1 MVKNKTMIELSNSDY
16 KQLLHDIVVNIEKAR
31 VKASRMINS
40 TLIELNYNNGKL
52 IIERQQ
58 KFGWGQS
65 VIKQLSKDLN
75 KSYDGLKGYSVS
87 NLQYMRQFFI
97 EYKDNPVLLSYSLQI
112 PWGQNI
118 LILQKTKNLEEREYY
133 LRATDKMAWSRA
145 VLLNQIKANAYK
157 YHISNRKSS
166 NFEKALP
173 VHLSE
178 QANEALKSEY
188 NLDFLGITKPVVER
202 ELENRL
208 IENIRDLLLELG
220 YGFSF
225 IGNQYRLKL
234 NQKEYLID
242 LLFYHRILKCLIAI
256 ELKTVEF
263 EPEFAGKMNFYLEL
277 LDEQEK
283 QPDDNPSIGII
294 LCPIK
299 DNIEVEYALRSSN
312 KPIGV
317 SEYKLT
323 QRLPEKLKG
332 KVPTSKELKQMLTK
346 AIHNAGLSD
355 NLNDG
360 TNNKI

>member
-1 MVKNKTMIELSNSDY
+1 MNKLSAYNSFFKEIIDTINLARYKAFKSLNKFHIGQNFEIGRIIVENQEKN
-16 KQLLHDIVVNIEKAR
+16 Q
-31 VKASRMINS
+31 
-40 TLIELNYNNGKL
+40 
-52 IIERQQ
+52 
-58 KFGWGQS
+58 WGQS
-65 VIKQLSKDLN
+65 IVDTLSKDIN
-75 KSYDGLKGYSVS
+75 KQIDGVKGYSPQ
-87 NLQYMRQFFI
+87 NLWRMRQFHL
-97 EYKDNPVLLSYSLQI
+97 EYKNEPELLEIAMKI
-112 PWGQNI
+112 PWGQNM
-118 LILQKTKNLEEREYY
+118 LIIHQLKDNKERKYY
-133 LRATDKMAWSRA
+133 LQAIDQLGWSRA
-145 VLLNQIKANAYK
+145 VLLNQIKANAYQ
-157 YHISNRKSS
+157 YHLIDKKLS

-188 NLDFLGITKPVVER
+188 NLDFLGITKPVLEK

-208 IENIRDLLLELG
+208 VENIRDLLLELG

-234 NQKEYLID
+234 NQKEYFID

-294 LCPIK
+294 MCPVK
-299 DNIEVEYALRSSN
+299 DNIEVEYALRISS

-323 QRLPEKLKG
+323 HKLPENLKG
-332 KVPTSKELKQMLTK
+332 KIPTSKELKQMLTK
-346 AIHNAGLSD
+346 AIRNAGD
-355 NLNDG
+355 NS
-360 TNNKI
+360 K